1 MARRGDQE
9 KIKIYRC
16 GMNKKFIQFLRQ
28 KNLLSNEDINKIVEI
43 KNTYNANIGDIIL
56 NLGVINENELL
67 NLLSEFFN
75 LPILSDENNIEKIDN
90 INIEFF
96 FQKGFYPFKL
106 EKENL
111 YLAVGYNYK
120 FNELIKIKNMFKNF
134 NFKIYFANQEI
145 INYIK
150 SLYEKDIEEISD
162 ISNIDE
168 IEKLKEL
175 ASEAPVIKMINK
187 HFSNAIKF
195 RSSDIHYESF
205 KKGMK
210 VRFRIDGVLRTV
222 EMIPKKYKNAVI
234 ARLKLLSKM
243 NIAEN
248 RLPQDGRISIKYN
261 KQEIDIRASSVPTA
275 FGESFVLRLLGKQNI
290 NYSLNALEFYE
301 DQLSI
306 LRKIV
311 KKPHGIFLTTGPT
324 GSGKTTTLYSL
335 LNELNTD
342 DVKIITVEDPVEYEL
357 EGINQI
363 QVKSDIGFDFSNALR
378 SILRQDPDIIMI
390 GEIRDIETAKIAV
403 QSSLTGHFVLST
415 LHTNSALGAITRL
428 LDMGVEYFLLKASIK
443 GLMAQRLVRKLC
455 PYCKQKIDLDKD
467 LARYLNV
474 DELLKKFDFINLNT
488 YKAVG
493 CEKCAYTGYIG
504 RLPVAEIVEFDDNLQ
519 DILEKQHNF
528 NDLSV
533 LGVRSLK
540 EDAILKFLEG
550 KTSYEEIIKVVG

>member
-90 INIEFF
+90 VNIEFF

-120 FNELIKIKNMFKNF
+120 FNELIKIKNIFKNF
-134 NFKIYFANQEI
+134 NFKIYFAHQEI

-150 SLYEKDIEEISD
+150 SLYENEDLEDISD
-162 ISNIDE
+162 INNIDE

-175 ASEAPVIKMINK
+175 ASEAPVIKMLNK

-195 RSSDIHYESF
+195 RASDIHYEAF

-210 VRFRIDGVLRTV
+210 VRFRIDGVLRTI

-248 RLPQDGRISIKYN
+248 RLPQDG
-261 KQEIDIRASSVPTA
+261 
-275 FGESFVLRLLGKQNI
+275 
-290 NYSLNALEFYE
+290 
-301 DQLSI
+301 
-306 LRKIV
+306 
-311 KKPHGIFLTTGPT
+311 
-324 GSGKTTTLYSL
+324 
-335 LNELNTD
+335 
-342 DVKIITVEDPVEYEL
+342 
-357 EGINQI
+357 
-363 QVKSDIGFDFSNALR
+363 
-378 SILRQDPDIIMI
+378 
-390 GEIRDIETAKIAV
+390 
-403 QSSLTGHFVLST
+403 
-415 LHTNSALGAITRL
+415 
-428 LDMGVEYFLLKASIK
+428 
-443 GLMAQRLVRKLC
+443 
-455 PYCKQKIDLDKD
+455 
-467 LARYLNV
+467 
-474 DELLKKFDFINLNT
+474 
-488 YKAVG
+488 
-493 CEKCAYTGYIG
+493 
-504 RLPVAEIVEFDDNLQ
+504 
-519 DILEKQHNF
+519 
-528 NDLSV
+528 
-533 LGVRSLK
+533 
-540 EDAILKFLEG
+540 
-550 KTSYEEIIKVVG
+550 

>member
-1 MARRGDQE
+1 
-9 KIKIYRC
+9 
-16 GMNKKFIQFLRQ
+16 
-28 KNLLSNEDINKIVEI
+28 
-43 KNTYNANIGDIIL
+43 
-56 NLGVINENELL
+56 
-67 NLLSEFFN
+67 
-75 LPILSDENNIEKIDN
+75 
-90 INIEFF
+90 
-96 FQKGFYPFKL
+96 
-106 EKENL
+106 
-111 YLAVGYNYK
+111 
-120 FNELIKIKNMFKNF
+120 
-134 NFKIYFANQEI
+134 
-145 INYIK
+145 
-150 SLYEKDIEEISD
+150 LYEKDIEEISD

-342 DVKIITVEDPVEYEL
+342 DVKIITVEDPFEYEL